1 MCIRDSLNWGFAP
14 ADPGSGQSDGPIT
27 LRCAPE
33 VESRTYVEGSR
44 HSFWDEVPSIACP
57 VTVALGRVETFT
69 PSGFAG
75 HIADHIPGAV
85 LEPHP
90 DLGHFGPMQVP
101 DAIAGSI
108 AAAVMPA

>member
-1 MCIRDSLNWGFAP
+1 M
-14 ADPGSGQSDGPIT
+14 
-27 LRCAPE
+27 
-33 VESRTYVEGSR
+33 ESRTYVEGSR
-44 HSFWDEVPSIACP
+44 HSFWHEVPSIGRP

-101 DAIAGSI
+101 DAIAASI
-108 AAAVMPA
+108 ATAVLPA

>member
-1 MCIRDSLNWGFAP
+1 MTIWK
-14 ADPGSGQSDGPIT
+14 PI
-27 LRCAPE
+27 
-33 VESRTYVEGSR
+33 
-44 HSFWDEVPSIACP
+44 EVPVVRIE
-57 VTVALGRVETFT
+57 VLALGRVEAFT

-101 DAIAGSI
+101 DAIAASI
-108 AAAVMPA
+108 ATAVLPA